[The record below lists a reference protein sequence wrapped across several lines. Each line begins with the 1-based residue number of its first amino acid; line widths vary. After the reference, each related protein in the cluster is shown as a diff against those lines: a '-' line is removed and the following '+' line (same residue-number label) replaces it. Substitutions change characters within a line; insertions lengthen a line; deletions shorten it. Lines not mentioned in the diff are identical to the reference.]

1 MFSDP
6 IFISLTFLACM
17 GLLYCSSIL
26 INALGSTSMKYS
38 AFFIAF
44 LFISSFV
51 YLNYEA
57 VSNFTESQQATN
69 EQLNNFTTTDRSAST
84 ILVRSSSF
92 FHCSYLFLL

>member
-6 IFISLTFLACM
+6 IFIFFTFLACM

-26 INALGSTSMKYS
+26 INALSSTSTKYR

-57 VSNFTESQQATN
+57 VSNFTENQQATKK
-69 EQLNNFTTTDRSAST
+69 QLNNS
-84 ILVRSSSF
+84 VEK
-92 FHCSYLFLL
+92 